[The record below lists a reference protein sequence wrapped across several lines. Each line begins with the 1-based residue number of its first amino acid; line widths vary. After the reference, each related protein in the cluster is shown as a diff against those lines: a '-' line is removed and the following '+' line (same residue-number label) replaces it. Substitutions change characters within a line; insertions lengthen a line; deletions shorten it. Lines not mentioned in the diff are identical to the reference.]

1 MLARRAFIS
10 LISVGISAATLLSA
24 PIASAAD
31 FDWNGT
37 WSGKAANGRSTVIK
51 IAKGQVVS
59 WSSNGQSQKI
69 GSASVGKSSVS
80 ITHAEGAKVTLTPK
94 GADAVNYTWRGT
106 NASSSATLKK
116 S

>member
-51 IAKGQVVS
+51 IAKGQV
-59 WSSNGQSQKI
+59 

>member
-1 MLARRAFIS
+1 MLARRSF
-10 LISVGISAATLLSA
+10 LTVISAVALFSA
-24 PIASAAD
+24 PMASAAE

-51 IAKGQVVS
+51 IAKGKVVS

-69 GSASVGKSSVS
+69 GASSVSKSTVS

-94 GADAVNYTWRGT
+94 GEDAVTYTWRGT
-106 NASSSATLKK
+106 NASSSVTLKK
-116 S
+116 G